1 MHEYL
6 LLSHSRQGISSAH
19 QLWTYLHFLTSVVV
33 VWLRLQPASTMKA
46 YDYTFV
52 FQQIHFFTDTCCS
65 LCAFSSTVFLRE
77 NTDRPSFAP
86 ALEKRE
92 TVAAPSLRPRGER
105 VAEKRRR
112 EGPGPV
118 DGCIARRLQSNT
130 YLYAYLVHQFVQSLQ
145 IHFRLKNF

>member
-1 MHEYL
+1 ML
-6 LLSHSRQGISSAH
+6 LA
-19 QLWTYLHFLTSVVV
+19 
-33 VWLRLQPASTMKA
+33 LR
-46 YDYTFV
+46 
-52 FQQIHFFTDTCCS
+52 FFFNCI
-65 LCAFSSTVFLRE
+65 FLRE

-118 DGCIARRLQSNT
+118 DGCIARRLQSNMYCT
-130 YLYAYLVHQFVQSLQ
+130 YTYMYLVQPICLVITNQF
-145 IHFRLKNF
+145 